1 MATKVVM
8 PQMGYDM
15 QQGRIARWLK
25 KEGEPVQR
33 GEIIAEIETD
43 KAVVEMQAY
52 ASGVLRKVLVPE
64 GVTVPV
70 GQAIGVIAAP
80 DEPLPEDLTT
90 PAAQPAAKESALAS
104 APATVPPQAAAV
116 APTPTTGEVKASPL
130 ARRLAQEHGVDLGQ
144 VRGTGP
150 GGRIVE
156 ADIHRHLEGRQ
167 AAPAA
172 PQAVP
177 AGGPTAAAAPAAP
190 PPPVEEVEPH
200 LVELTRM
207 RQAIARLTTRAKQEV
222 PHFYVSAEVDMTA
235 GMELRVQLNR
245 ALNGQGVRVSV
256 NDFIIRACV
265 LALQKYPNFNAFYHD
280 GKLQMN
286 PRINIGV
293 AVALEGGQGLMVP
306 ALLDCGAKSLA
317 DLARASKGLVE
328 RANKGGLT
336 AEEYGG
342 ATFSISN
349 LGMFDVDSFA
359 AIIHPP
365 QSGVLAVGSVRPRPV
380 VKEGQVAVA
389 QTMHATLSVDHRVS
403 DGADAAR
410 FLAEVKRL
418 LENPVTLLL

>member
-1 MATKVVM
+1 
-8 PQMGYDM
+8 
-15 QQGRIARWLK
+15 
-25 KEGEPVQR
+25 
-33 GEIIAEIETD
+33 
-43 KAVVEMQAY
+43 
-52 ASGVLRKVLVPE
+52 
-64 GVTVPV
+64 
-70 GQAIGVIAAP
+70 
-80 DEPLPEDLTT
+80 
-90 PAAQPAAKESALAS
+90 
-104 APATVPPQAAAV
+104 
-116 APTPTTGEVKASPL
+116 
-130 ARRLAQEHGVDLGQ
+130 
-144 VRGTGP
+144 
-150 GGRIVE
+150 
-156 ADIHRHLEGRQ
+156 
-167 AAPAA
+167 
-172 PQAVP
+172 
-177 AGGPTAAAAPAAP
+177 
-190 PPPVEEVEPH
+190 
-200 LVELTRM
+200 M